1 VTLRDEESMAKRRGK
16 AHNRQQRRNAQR
28 SAGQRPAARPQP
40 EMEEAEVLSGSSGGG
55 SMDAFERADAEVRAS
70 AAPPLAS
77 VQRKP
82 KSRPADPRIT
92 VTGAS
97 RLGERAAAE
106 YHYVI
111 RDLRNN
117 GILLIVLA
125 VLLGVAVVA
134 VDIIGIGRV

>member
-1 VTLRDEESMAKRRGK
+1 MAKRRGK
-16 AHNRQQRRNAQR
+16 ARNRQQRRNPQR
-28 SAGQRPAARPQP
+28 IDQRPAAAQQP
-40 EMEEAEVLSGSSGGG
+40 ADAGTLPAPTTSGSGAGAN
-55 SMDAFERADAEVRAS
+55 DAFERADAEVRAS

-77 VQRKP
+77 AQRKP
-82 KSRPADPRIT
+82 KARPADPRIT

-111 RDLRNN
+111 RDLRNI

-125 VLLGVAVVA
+125 ALLAAATVAVNV
-134 VDIIGIGRV
+134 IGIGRV

>member
-1 VTLRDEESMAKRRGK
+1 MAKRRGK

-28 SAGQRPAARPQP
+28 SAAPRPAARPQP
-40 EMEEAEVLSGSSGGG
+40 EMPDAELAPPASTGG

-70 AAPPLAS
+70 VAPPLAS

-82 KSRPADPRIT
+82 KARAADPRIT

-106 YHYVI
+106 YHYVT
-111 RDLRNN
+111 RDLRNI
-117 GILLIVLA
+117 GILLVVLA
-125 VLLGVAVVA
+125 ALLAAATVAVNV
-134 VDIIGIGRV
+134 IGIGRV

>member
-1 VTLRDEESMAKRRGK
+1 MAKRRGK
-16 AHNRQQRRNAQR
+16 ARNRQQRRNPQR
-28 SAGQRPAARPQP
+28 IDQRPAASQQP
-40 EMEEAEVLSGSSGGG
+40 ADAGTPLAPTTSGSGAGAN
-55 SMDAFERADAEVRAS
+55 DAFERADAEVRAS

-77 VQRKP
+77 AQRKP
-82 KSRPADPRIT
+82 KARPADPRIT

-111 RDLRNN
+111 RDLRNI

-125 VLLGVAVVA
+125 ALLAAATVAVNV
-134 VDIIGIGRV
+134 IGIGRV

>member
-1 VTLRDEESMAKRRGK
+1 MAKRRGK
-16 AHNRQQRRNAQR
+16 ARNRQQRRNPQR
-28 SAGQRPAARPQP
+28 IDQRPAAAQQP
-40 EMEEAEVLSGSSGGG
+40 ADGGTLLAPTTSGSGAGAN
-55 SMDAFERADAEVRAS
+55 DAFERADAEVRAS

-77 VQRKP
+77 AQRKP
-82 KSRPADPRIT
+82 KARSADPRIT

-111 RDLRNN
+111 RDLRNI

-125 VLLGVAVVA
+125 ALLAAATVAVNV
-134 VDIIGIGRV
+134 IGIGRV

>member
-1 VTLRDEESMAKRRGK
+1 MAKRRGK
-16 AHNRQQRRNAQR
+16 ARNRQQRRNPQR
-28 SAGQRPAARPQP
+28 IDQRPAAAQQP
-40 EMEEAEVLSGSSGGG
+40 ADDGTLLAPTTSGSGAGAN
-55 SMDAFERADAEVRAS
+55 DAFERADAEVRAS

-77 VQRKP
+77 AQRKP
-82 KSRPADPRIT
+82 KARPADPRIT

-111 RDLRNN
+111 RDLRNI

-125 VLLGVAVVA
+125 ALLAAATVAVNV
-134 VDIIGIGRV
+134 IGIGRV

>member
-1 VTLRDEESMAKRRGK
+1 MAKRRGK

-28 SAGQRPAARPQP
+28 SHGQRPVGGSQPALADPELSAAP
-40 EMEEAEVLSGSSGGG
+40 SGGG
-55 SMDAFERADAEVRAS
+55 SNDAFERADAEVRAS

-77 VQRKP
+77 IQQRRP
-82 KSRPADPRIT
+82 KGRAADPRVT

-111 RDLRNN
+111 RDLRNI
-117 GILLIVLA
+117 GILLVVLA
-125 VLLGVAVVA
+125 ALLAVATIAVNVV
-134 VDIIGIGRV
+134 GIGRV